1 MTRPAPIFEG
11 RARRMVMGG
20 ALAGTGLFE
29 DHDVTAAHDASI
41 GVGRLAGLGGE
52 IEVHAN
58 CIAQCSQGVS

>member
-1 MTRPAPIFEG
+1 
-11 RARRMVMGG
+11 MVSGF

-29 DHDVTAAHDASI
+29 DHDVAAAHSPC
-41 GVGRLAGLGGE
+41 VGESRLAGLGGE